1 MPDIANLVWESIAPE
16 LDHIPAA
23 SNHQKP
29 LNKATLWYGLG
40 VVFVVVVL
48 VWILFSQRRHSPA
61 SKPAPELVPPA
72 EYKKMVTDSA
82 GHHVEQAVPITTA
95 PIIKMN
101 NDTVTAIPVAVPDIA
116 DTPQQFI
123 PPAADVSSPDSVVQ
137 VPVDSLKLSPA
148 KKPKGVKGIT
158 PGDYKIYGAKKD
170 SGKKGN

>member
-1 MPDIANLVWESIAPE
+1 MPDMANLVWESIAPE

-23 SNHQKP
+23 TAQQKTVI
-29 LNKATLWYGLG
+29 KGKVWYGLG
-40 VVFVVVVL
+40 ILLVAVVL

-61 SKPAPELVPPA
+61 GNPSPELVPPA
-72 EYKKMVTDSA
+72 EYKETVTDSA
-82 GHHVEQAVPITTA
+82 GHHVEQAVPFTTA

-101 NDTVTAIPVAVPDIA
+101 DDTITAIPHTVPVVA
-116 DTPQQFI
+116 DTLQQFI
-123 PPAADVSSPDSVVQ
+123 PPAADVSPPDSVVQ
-137 VPVDSLKLSPA
+137 VPVDSVQLPPA